1 LHADTRREDCENLLG
16 FPNIAPWCS
25 FGRLRTDLAGDN
37 PSREKDIFGK
47 DTMTKVNIHQAKTQ
61 FSRLVNLAAGGE
73 EIIIA
78 KAGKAVA
85 RLVPYQPKG
94 VIRRRRPGAMRGKI
108 KIKRNFDDPL
118 PKELLASFNS
128 KS

>member
-1 LHADTRREDCENLLG
+1 M
-16 FPNIAPWCS
+16 
-25 FGRLRTDLAGDN
+25 AGDN
-37 PSREKDIFGK
+37 PRREKDIFGK

-94 VIRRRRPGAMRGKI
+94 VIRRPGTMRSKI
-108 KIKRNFDDPL
+108 KIKKHFDDPL